1 MIITDIHGEI
11 LRNAVVILSLI
22 MAGWGLWLFVR
33 GENVPGSY
41 LGAVA
46 IAEGIYLLQAVYG
59 LFLFLTGIGELT
71 RPEVHILYGIV
82 MVLPLPGVYIYT
94 QGDTTRRTVLLYA
107 LAFVFLIG
115 ISFRS
120 IVTGG

>member
-11 LRNAVVILSLI
+11 LRNAVVILSFI
-22 MAGWGLWLFVR
+22 MAGWGLWMFFR
-33 GENVPGSY
+33 SENVPGSY

-46 IAEGIYLLQAVYG
+46 IAEGIYLLQGAYG
-59 LFLFLTGIGELT
+59 LFLFLTGIGELA

-94 QGDTTRRTVLLYA
+94 QGDTSRRAMLLYA